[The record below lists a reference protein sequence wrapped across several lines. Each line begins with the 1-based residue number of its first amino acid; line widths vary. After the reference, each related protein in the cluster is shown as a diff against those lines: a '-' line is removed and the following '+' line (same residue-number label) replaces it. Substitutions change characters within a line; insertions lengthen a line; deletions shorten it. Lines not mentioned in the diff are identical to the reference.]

1 MAFRSELC
9 YGPPNFQPTFGSLPM
24 KSWLLS
30 LPILPLLT
38 LPALAEA
45 QPVRD
50 SMEGDAVVIFVMA
63 LLVAYICYIF
73 PSLMA
78 AKEDHHGGGHH

>member
-1 MAFRSELC
+1 
-9 YGPPNFQPTFGSLPM
+9 M

-30 LPILPLLT
+30 LLSMFLVS
-38 LPALAEA
+38 LPALAETSS
-45 QPVRD
+45 VRD

-63 LLVAYICYIF
+63 LLGAYICYIF

-78 AKEDHHGGGHH
+78 AKDDHHGGGHH